1 MWHSTV
7 YELTRLYLPWDGF
20 EDGCYVLCISLW
32 WMFVFHSKQGWNLSG
47 VGGGAVMAEGHAAEA
62 ETSNATWLDMQSS
75 LALISKNSL
84 QSKVV
89 FSAADHTANTP
100 SYYILKPLQRN
111 ARCLLCVTK
120 KWEHHELVVT
130 KALCLT
136 TGSFLNHESD
146 VLITFE
152 STPFNAG
159 PIKLL
164 SEVLCFFYY

>member
-89 FSAADHTANTP
+89 FSVAGHTANTP

-111 ARCLLCVTK
+111 ARCLCHQEMRTSRAGSHK
-120 KWEHHELVVT
+120 G
-130 KALCLT
+130 ALLDNWQ
-136 TGSFLNHESD
+136 LESE